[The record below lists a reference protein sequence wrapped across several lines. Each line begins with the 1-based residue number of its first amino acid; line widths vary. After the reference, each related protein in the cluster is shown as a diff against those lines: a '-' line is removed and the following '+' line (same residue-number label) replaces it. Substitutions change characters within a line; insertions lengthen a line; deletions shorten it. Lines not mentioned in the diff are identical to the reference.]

1 MTWFSL
7 PKKQRGRR
15 LVQLFAGLA
24 LYGFSM
30 ALMIEATLG
39 LNPWDVFHQGV
50 AERAGWTFGTV
61 TIVVGALV
69 LLLWIP
75 LRQRPGIGTVSNVIV
90 IGIAVDASLWLVP
103 TPSSLA
109 VRIVF
114 LTVGVV
120 LNGVAGG
127 AYIGANLGP
136 GPRDGLMTGLVART
150 GRSVGL
156 IRTGLELAVLGVGW
170 LLGGTFGIGTLA
182 YALAIGPLVQI
193 FLPLMTVPADEPEPA
208 SVEA

>member
-50 AERAGWTFGTV
+50 AERTGWTFGTV